1 MKHAPDRLSKF
12 FERYGREMKIEGKET
27 EIFFKAFLEP
37 LRYKNKMYL
46 SSVSTELGYDV
57 LTKFLLLCPVGV
69 PLESV
74 DGLDVLLKAGNDDFS
89 IDHCETVFFKNEP
102 QYYWSIVHKN
112 KGGTEI

>member
-1 MKHAPDRLSKF
+1 
-12 FERYGREMKIEGKET
+12 MKIEGDET
-27 EIFFKAFLEP
+27 SVSFNAFLEP

-57 LTKFLLLCPVGV
+57 LTKFLLLCPVNV
-69 PLESV
+69 PLETV
-74 DGLDVLLKAGNDDFS
+74 DGISVLLKAGDEDFS

-112 KGGTEI
+112 KGGTEV